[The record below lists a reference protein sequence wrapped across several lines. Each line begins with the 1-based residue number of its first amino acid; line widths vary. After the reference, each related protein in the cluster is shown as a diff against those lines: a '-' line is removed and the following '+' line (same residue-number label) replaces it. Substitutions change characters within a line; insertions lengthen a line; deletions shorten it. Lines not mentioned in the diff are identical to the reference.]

1 MKWQDPFLGFLGM
14 RYSYGVSASLRLN
27 CWLQWPHL
35 ATKIHRRG
43 LEFTEKARNIH
54 RVRLVFDSSGLSI
67 LGTTMF
73 DEHEHFWWIQ
83 IDLYIVFHAHVH
95 GVLMNMKWPVTKKF
109 HIVAEFTS
117 VHFVWLVSSSRPSVL
132 GIARELLAEKCEP
145 WAVVILTASHE
156 WEKSQFPVTNK
167 RNILQSR
174 WIKWVFWPAQIIGIC
189 EAVLPHCQGVL
200 LASCGVMKAWKCME
214 WTWFLWRNH
223 AAMIRSHQLEAA
235 VGQEVCQLRI
245 VFFFF
250 FRTFFFD
257 FTIILTLYFHCHFVW
272 SIARAIRYL
281 SPPSLG
287 SEIHYTTDF
296 ILACSS

>member
-1 MKWQDPFLGFLGM
+1 MKWQDPFLGFCGM

-54 RVRLVFDSSGLSI
+54 RIRLVFDSSGLSI
-67 LGTTMF
+67 VGTTMF
-73 DEHEHFWWIQ
+73 DEHEHFWWIH

-117 VHFVWLVSSSRPSVL
+117 DFVWLVSSSRPSVL

-145 WAVVILTASHE
+145 WAVVIWTASHK
-156 WEKSQFPVTNK
+156 WEKIQFPVTNN

-174 WIKWVFWPAQIIGIC
+174 WIKLVFWPAQIIGILWGRPTS
-189 EAVLPHCQGVL
+189 LPRGPAGKLWSHEGMENAWNGCGFYDGTMQQWFDPISWRQQWGKRS
-200 LASCGVMKAWKCME
+200 AS
-214 WTWFLWRNH
+214 
-223 AAMIRSHQLEAA
+223 
-235 VGQEVCQLRI
+235 
-245 VFFFF
+245 
-250 FRTFFFD
+250 
-257 FTIILTLYFHCHFVW
+257 
-272 SIARAIRYL
+272 
-281 SPPSLG
+281 
-287 SEIHYTTDF
+287 SE
-296 ILACSS
+296 